1 MNTEELSNR
10 LTQIVQGITNTHP
23 IRIKA
28 TIEVFLEE
36 FDPSQ
41 NYLLSI
47 SDIEGYETQF
57 IEFEIWGQ
65 NDGPIPGIKLFKDL
79 NIYTLNENIANT
91 NPYNTYI
98 TMETNF
104 EYLAKILKDDA
115 IDTWTL
121 REQEEIN
128 KLDLTQGLHIFLYD
142 IYTGII
148 SHCQT
153 NKPTN
158 QEPIYESE
166 HIIILDSDSTIGC
179 QE

>member
-10 LTQIVQGITNTHP
+10 LTQILTGITSGEPNP
-23 IRIKA
+23 NIIQGFVQNF
-28 TIEVFLEE
+28 IEDFKPDYYYEILVT
-36 FDPSQ
+36 DV
-41 NYLLSI
+41 
-47 SDIEGYETQF
+47 EGYTPTF
-57 IEFEIWGQ
+57 I
-65 NDGPIPGIKLFKDL
+65 
-79 NIYTLNENIANT
+79 
-91 NPYNTYI
+91 
-98 TMETNF
+98 
-104 EYLAKILKDDA
+104 EYLAKILNDDA

>member
-1 MNTEELSNR
+1 MFTIQSNSIQTIKNNIMTYFNGTLQEFTYLHEQVTEISN
-10 LTQIVQGITNTHP
+10 P
-23 IRIKA
+23 D
-28 TIEVFLEE
+28 E
-36 FDPSQ
+36 S
-41 NYLLSI
+41 YLGTFNLYFKEPVTS
-47 SDIEGYETQF
+47 
-57 IEFEIWGQ
+57 
-65 NDGPIPGIKLFKDL
+65 ND
-79 NIYTLNENIANT
+79 EQ
-91 NPYNTYI
+91 TY
-98 TMETNF
+98 F

>member
-1 MNTEELSNR
+1 MKDFKLYTKFNFAKCVHLSLIAVPEGNLCSSPEGISDFIKPYLQELQDNTIIPDC
-10 LTQIVQGITNTHP
+10 LTLVSIQ
-23 IRIKA
+23 
-28 TIEVFLEE
+28 TIENEE
-36 FDPSQ
+36 AGVHILTFAKNSTEQFDDDDTA
-41 NYLLSI
+41 SI
-47 SDIEGYETQF
+47 TC
-57 IEFEIWGQ
+57 
-65 NDGPIPGIKLFKDL
+65 
-79 NIYTLNENIANT
+79 
-91 NPYNTYI
+91 
-98 TMETNF
+98 F

>member
-1 MNTEELSNR
+1 MTTEELSNR
-10 LTQIVQGITNTHP
+10 LTQILTGVTNEQPNIIQGFVKNF
-23 IRIKA
+23 
-28 TIEVFLEE
+28 IEDFKPDYYYE
-36 FDPSQ
+36 
-41 NYLLSI
+41 I
-47 SDIEGYETQF
+47 SVTDIEGYTPTF
-57 IEFEIWGQ
+57 IEYYAWDEDE
-65 NDGPIPGIKLFKDL
+65 DGPIPGIKLFKDL
-79 NIYTLNENIANT
+79 NIYLEREYCEYYLIL
-91 NPYNTYI
+91 I

-142 IYTGII
+142 IYTGVI
-148 SHCQT
+148 SYCQT

-166 HIIILDSDSTIGC
+166 HIIILDSDSIIGC

>member
-1 MNTEELSNR
+1 MST
-10 LTQIVQGITNTHP
+10 
-23 IRIKA
+23 IK
-28 TIEVFLEE
+28 
-36 FDPSQ
+36 
-41 NYLLSI
+41 
-47 SDIEGYETQF
+47 
-57 IEFEIWGQ
+57 
-65 NDGPIPGIKLFKDL
+65 
-79 NIYTLNENIANT
+79 ENITGTLQEFTYLPEQVTEISNPAPIIGANK
-91 NPYNTYI
+91 PYNTYI
-98 TMETNF
+98 TMKTNF

-128 KLDLTQGLHIFLYD
+128 ELDLTQGLHIFLYD

-148 SHCQT
+148 SYCQT

-166 HIIILDSDSTIGC
+166 HIIILDSDSTIDC

>member
-1 MNTEELSNR
+1 MFTIQSNSIQTIKENVMTYFNGTLQEFTYLHEQVTEISN
-10 LTQIVQGITNTHP
+10 P
-23 IRIKA
+23 D
-28 TIEVFLEE
+28 E
-36 FDPSQ
+36 S
-41 NYLLSI
+41 YL
-47 SDIEGYETQF
+47 G
-57 IEFEIWGQ
+57 
-65 NDGPIPGIKLFKDL
+65 
-79 NIYTLNENIANT
+79 TLNLFFKEPVTSNDEQ
-91 NPYNTYI
+91 TY
-98 TMETNF
+98 F

-121 REQEEIN
+121 REQEEI
-128 KLDLTQGLHIFLYD
+128 KDLTQGLHIFLYD

>member
-1 MNTEELSNR
+1 MFIQSNSIQTIKENIMTYFNGTLQEFTYLHEQVTEISN
-10 LTQIVQGITNTHP
+10 P
-23 IRIKA
+23 D
-28 TIEVFLEE
+28 E
-36 FDPSQ
+36 S
-41 NYLLSI
+41 YL
-47 SDIEGYETQF
+47 G
-57 IEFEIWGQ
+57 
-65 NDGPIPGIKLFKDL
+65 
-79 NIYTLNENIANT
+79 TLNLFFKEPVTSNDEQ
-91 NPYNTYI
+91 TY
-98 TMETNF
+98 F

-166 HIIILDSDSTIGC
+166 HIIILDSDSTLGC

>member
-1 MNTEELSNR
+1 MVTIQSNSIQ
-10 LTQIVQGITNTHP
+10 T
-23 IRIKA
+23 IK
-28 TIEVFLEE
+28 
-36 FDPSQ
+36 
-41 NYLLSI
+41 
-47 SDIEGYETQF
+47 
-57 IEFEIWGQ
+57 
-65 NDGPIPGIKLFKDL
+65 
-79 NIYTLNENIANT
+79 ENIMTYFNGT
-91 NPYNTYI
+91 IQEFTYLHEQVTEISNPDESYLGTFNLFFKEPVISNDEQTY
-98 TMETNF
+98 F